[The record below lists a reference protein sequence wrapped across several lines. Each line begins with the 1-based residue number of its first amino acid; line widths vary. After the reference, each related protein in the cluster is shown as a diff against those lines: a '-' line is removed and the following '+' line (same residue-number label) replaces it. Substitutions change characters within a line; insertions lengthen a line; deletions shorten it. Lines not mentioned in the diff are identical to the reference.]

1 MSRIPCRK
9 CNKCGFYHDFTVTV
23 CGECGKDNMRDVAA
37 IISEIDSQNGTLKAA
52 LGDDYEAIAR
62 SVRAMTAELQNAHS
76 ELNVIIN
83 DMNEY
88 MARVHQ
94 ARVSLD

>member
-1 MSRIPCRK
+1 MEFIVNESGCRQLSA
-9 CNKCGFYHDFTVTV
+9 DMLT
-23 CGECGKDNMRDVAA
+23 NMREIAMLV
-37 IISEIDSQNGTLKAA
+37 SEIDSQNGTLRAA
-52 LGDDYEAIAR
+52 LGDDYDAIAR
-62 SVRAMTAELQNAHS
+62 SVRVMTSELQNAHS

-88 MARVHQ
+88 MSRVHQ

>member
-1 MSRIPCRK
+1 MEFILNESGCRQLSA
-9 CNKCGFYHDFTVTV
+9 DMLT
-23 CGECGKDNMRDVAA
+23 NMREIAMLV
-37 IISEIDSQNGTLKAA
+37 SEIDSQNGTLRAA
-52 LGDDYEAIAR
+52 LGDDYDAIAR
-62 SVRAMTAELQNAHS
+62 SVRIMTSELQNAHS

-88 MARVHQ
+88 MSRVHQ

>member
-1 MSRIPCRK
+1 MEFVVNESGCRQLSM
-9 CNKCGFYHDFTVTV
+9 DMLS
-23 CGECGKDNMRDVAA
+23 NMRDVAA

>member
-1 MSRIPCRK
+1 MEFIVNESGCRQLS
-9 CNKCGFYHDFTVTV
+9 GDMLT
-23 CGECGKDNMRDVAA
+23 NMREIAMLV
-37 IISEIDSQNGTLKAA
+37 SEIDSQNGTLRAA
-52 LGDDYEAIAR
+52 LGDDYDAIAR
-62 SVRAMTAELQNAHS
+62 SVRIMTSELQNAHS

-88 MARVHQ
+88 KSRVHQ